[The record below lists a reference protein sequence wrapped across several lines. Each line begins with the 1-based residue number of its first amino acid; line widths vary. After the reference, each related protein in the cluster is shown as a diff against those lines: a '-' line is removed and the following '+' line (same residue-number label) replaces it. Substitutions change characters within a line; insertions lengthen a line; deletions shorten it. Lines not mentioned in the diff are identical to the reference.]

1 MSGLART
8 GGLVGAV
15 LLAAALA
22 ATPADAQ
29 TDAFIELRPDTI
41 QAGRQLEIRAG
52 CGERV
57 EQATVRSR
65 AFPEVTLQPLG
76 RSDVLSGTV
85 TVPGDTSRGN
95 YPVNLRCPNGM
106 VASTD
111 LFVLQMARPTT
122 GPATGGGGTADAEDP
137 PMGPAVVS
145 GVVLL
150 TLALLVR
157 AWRRRAA

>member
-1 MSGLART
+1 MSGLARA
-8 GGLVGAV
+8 GGLVGVV
-15 LLAAALA
+15 LLLVLA

-29 TDAFIELRPDTI
+29 SDAFIELRPDTV
-41 QAGRQLEIRAG
+41 QAGRQIEIRAG

-57 EQATVRSR
+57 DEATVRSR
-65 AFPEVTLQPLG
+65 AFQEVKLEPLG

-85 TVPGDTSRGN
+85 TVPSDTERGN

-111 LFVLQMARPTT
+111 LFVLQMSRPTT
-122 GPATGGGGTADAEDP
+122 GPATGGGATAGAEDP

-145 GVVLL
+145 GVVLVV
-150 TLALLVR
+150 LALLVR
-157 AWRRRAA
+157 AWRRRAT